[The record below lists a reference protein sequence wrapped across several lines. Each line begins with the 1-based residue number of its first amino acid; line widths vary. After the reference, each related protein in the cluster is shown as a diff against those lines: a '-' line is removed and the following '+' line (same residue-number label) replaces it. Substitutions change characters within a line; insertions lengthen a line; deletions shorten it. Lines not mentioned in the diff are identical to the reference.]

1 MLVDRTRSLCE
12 RGPFERSLAAYTA
25 RDDPRGNG
33 KLRVNRHPKRKPRV
47 SLYTLKAATIGSDVN
62 CRAGVSP
69 AGPTKWRPGKVAIHC
84 LAPVFQSVR
93 AGFFG
98 AMDATINLATG
109 FNAVTDYLAIA
120 VGTGRCQHVNRAF
133 ETVKGPSFSGRDNLE

>member
-1 MLVDRTRSLCE
+1 MLTVIPRGSRGISLHYREGSHDR
-12 RGPFERSLAAYTA
+12 ERSESVGRIACRYKNQGNQDGCPVKENRIILAA
-25 RDDPRGNG
+25 
-33 KLRVNRHPKRKPRV
+33 
-47 SLYTLKAATIGSDVN
+47 
-62 CRAGVSP
+62 
-69 AGPTKWRPGKVAIHC
+69 
-84 LAPVFQSVR
+84 VFETVR

-120 VGTGRCQHVNRAF
+120 VGTGRCQHVNRTF

>member
-1 MLVDRTRSLCE
+1 VNVVLLTGPSPPIRLGMTRAGTG
-12 RGPFERSLAAYTA
+12 R
-25 RDDPRGNG
+25 
-33 KLRVNRHPKRKPRV
+33 LRVNRHPKRKPRV

-69 AGPTKWRPGKVAIHC
+69 AAPTKWRPGKVAIHC

>member
-1 MLVDRTRSLCE
+1 MNVALL
-12 RGPFERSLAAYTA
+12 RGPSPPIRLGMTRAGTG
-25 RDDPRGNG
+25 R
-33 KLRVNRHPKRKPRV
+33 LRVNRHPKRKPRV

-69 AGPTKWRPGKVAIHC
+69 AAPTKWRPGKVAIHC

-98 AMDATINLATG
+98 AMDATIDLSAC
-109 FNAVTDYLAIA
+109 FNTVPDDPAI
-120 VGTGRCQHVNRAF
+120 TMRTCRRQHVNRTLEA
-133 ETVKGPSFSGRDNLE
+133 VKGSSLSR